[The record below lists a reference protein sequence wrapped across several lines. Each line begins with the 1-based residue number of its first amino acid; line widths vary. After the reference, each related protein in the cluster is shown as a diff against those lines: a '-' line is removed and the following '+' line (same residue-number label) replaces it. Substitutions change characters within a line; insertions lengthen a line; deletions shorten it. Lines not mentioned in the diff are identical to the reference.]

1 MGLGHS
7 ELAQLIRT
15 MISESL
21 KEREEESANEHDDEA
36 TCGERVVDLQTAE
49 PHLPI
54 ALVTRLVERAFATN
68 LIHSILAPNTSPS
81 RRHVKRTLAHV
92 AFFQNQFMT
101 CNPLAT
107 LSVDECHQLLASAIE
122 ATIQSPT
129 SISPAPAILSD
140 STSHSPDS
148 SHHSAALPSSRIPR
162 PVSSNLTGAQ
172 PAHNSRSSSP
182 PLKNLISSP
191 SKTADTLWNSSPP
204 RSFFRPEVAS
214 DADDLHQHTP
224 FGGLVGYHTGG
235 SKTNP
240 FSGDRS
246 ISEPIPPH
254 FQQPSARSVSVP
266 ETPYFQMNDQHQHP
280 SDTWYTPPG
289 RTQLFFESQSVHKH
303 LKYPGNNNQLS
314 EGDHASPALFDKH
327 NLHAPSDLGGE
338 QSRQQPD
345 VFYTPVGTPSTAVAG
360 TPAGGTTNAYPLFA
374 SGGVPRGMA
383 AASPALK
390 LKMSAAAQRM
400 AGVSGPSMKSPSSRG
415 PKMRQQQQHAA
426 TRSSQLFHSLLNE
439 TAPPSMLLED
449 DDDDAAGES
458 ASRSPLAGM
467 GSKNPFQQR
476 QDSIQQDCEEYEEDT
491 EDSRLLCA
499 EDMPLYLEQ
508 LSSPITGAQSLHG
521 DEDADEVREAE
532 GTENGIN
539 GSVDCTGFV
548 LLEESKG
555 RQNSGSLG
563 LRSSTGFF
571 QQRASSAACSVDDKS
586 QFDGELLVARRSQS
600 SQNNGSVMKHMTLA
614 QEMEHQTRNAEAWEG
629 NGVGLGG
636 VFGANEVMTKE
647 EFDLNTVITNL
658 RRQLHTMGKK
668 YETLKQE
675 NESRIE
681 QLTGDVK
688 SLRNAKR
695 NMSHRQG
702 SLESGMSMS
711 ESENGGCGSLKLGGS
726 TSSTSGT
733 SLGVALRKPHAEDLD
748 YLESE
753 VHRLNKEL
761 ASSRQ
766 LNKKV
771 RSQLDNRN
779 DELRK
784 QSDELDE
791 KDTFIRNLEFRLEV
805 FDKEVKKKT
814 DESSSLV
821 QLVHQLQNDLVLSAT
836 AVANLTDENKRLS
849 GENLSLK
856 KNMKEIMTSLNVE
869 EDEDSP
875 VLNAIARYP
884 GDSLLH
890 ELENSGHPNT
900 SLLDSSS
907 SFLASKQGVI
917 TREEG
922 MQTEPPKT
930 CTMGSQHKAEEWT
943 KSQGTQGSSAILT
956 VDTGIQAEEKMR
968 VAVIQTSPVDVVH
981 VAVGGKIVETSRE
994 ISVQTE
1000 NLAFLEESEHL
1011 CVLDFQPVIT
1021 SVCGVQTES
1030 HEAATKEVQTENA
1043 RTEGSDVGTDVCDLI
1058 CGDTVSVQTEMFETV
1073 DLGSQTV
1080 WEYESCGV
1088 QVGVESVS
1096 CEVQTIVNEMTSSV
1110 SQTEVCS
1117 FKSICAQTDGT
1128 EITSTEVQ
1136 TEAGPPAA
1144 VSVQTETVEVIQ
1156 MECQTDAR
1164 IEISSFA
1171 QTDEPNRNSQ
1181 LLQTDAPWLIET
1193 PVQTDGAP
1201 PVAVASMQ
1209 TDSGHAAISCGVQ
1222 VGSVVEV
1229 EQEGRG
1235 VQTESVACVTKAF
1248 GILTRGWGVQTKLRF
1263 EDLDLLESDVD
1274 RFEARCLE
1282 LEEQLKALDGE
1293 GEQITHL
1300 KEELVALEGT
1310 CFELRAQLASAEES
1324 VSDVKRQFKL
1334 RKHFDSERDRWIQKL
1349 KTQVQDYETVLGD
1362 ARKVVEDRMAV
1373 ESTLL
1378 TRLQKLESMWKE
1390 ACEQLKHSEQAR
1402 HAAEEKL
1409 AMQNMLDVSLATL
1422 NSQVINDIP
1431 GGIEDWTDDE
1441 FSMQLVPDS
1450 KSVRKCVSYSRSVL
1464 AYAVPAYA
1472 VVALLAIALWSQ
1484 HSFKTL
1490 PCTDSVILSDRRDVG
1505 LIERI
1510 LDPVVQLEV
1519 FLRSPNLDG
1528 RDVMPQ

>member
-1 MGLGHS
+1 MMGLGHS

-15 MISESL
+15 MISESR
-21 KEREEESANEHDDEA
+21 KEREGETANGYSDEA
-36 TCGERVVDLQTAE
+36 SCEERMDLQTAE
-49 PHLPI
+49 PFLPI

-92 AFFQNQFMT
+92 AFLQNQFIA

-107 LSVDECHQLLASAIE
+107 LSVDECHQLLATAIE

-148 SHHSAALPSSRIPR
+148 SSHSAALTSSRIPR

-172 PAHNSRSSSP
+172 PSHNSRSSSP

-214 DADDLHQHTP
+214 DADDLHQHTT
-224 FGGLVGYHTGG
+224 FGGLVGYNAS
-235 SKTNP
+235 SKQTNP
-240 FSGDRS
+240 FAGDRS

-254 FQQPSARSVSVP
+254 FLQPSARSISVP
-266 ETPYFQMNDQHQHP
+266 ETPYFQLNDQQQHP

-289 RTQLFFESQSVHKH
+289 RTQLFYESHSVHKH
-303 LKYPGNNNQLS
+303 VEYSGSNNQIS
-314 EGDHASPALFDKH
+314 DVDRSSPALF
-327 NLHAPSDLGGE
+327 NLHDLAGE

-345 VFYTPVGTPSTAVAG
+345 VFYTPVGTPSTAIAS
-360 TPAGGTTNAYPLFA
+360 TPAGGTTNPFPLFA

-390 LKMSAAAQRM
+390 IKMSAAAQRI

-415 PKMRQQQQHAA
+415 PKMRQPQQGA

-449 DDDDAAGES
+449 DDDAGVES
-458 ASRSPLAGM
+458 ARRSPLAGM
-467 GSKNPFQQR
+467 GRKSLFQQQQ
-476 QDSIQQDCEEYEEDT
+476 QDSNQHDCEEYEEDT

-521 DEDADEVREAE
+521 DDDAGEIQAAE
-532 GTENGIN
+532 GAENAVN
-539 GSVDCTGFV
+539 GSVDCTDFV
-548 LLEESKG
+548 LLDDSVS
-555 RQNSGSLG
+555 RQTSSSLG
-563 LRSSTGFF
+563 MRGSMGFL
-571 QQRASSAACSVDDKS
+571 QQRASSAACSLDEKS
-586 QFDGELLVARRSQS
+586 QFDGRESLMARRSQS
-600 SQNNGSVMKHMTLA
+600 SQNNGSVMKQMTLA
-614 QEMEHQTRNAEAWEG
+614 QEMEHQSRHAEAWEG

-647 EFDLNTVITNL
+647 EFDLNTIITSL

-681 QLTGDVK
+681 QLTGDVT

-695 NMSHRQG
+695 NMNHRQG
-702 SLESGMSMS
+702 SHESAISMS
-711 ESENGGCGSLKLGGS
+711 ESENGGGSLKLGGS
-726 TSSTSGT
+726 TSSASGT
-733 SLGVALRKPHAEDLD
+733 SLGVALRKPHAEDID

-761 ASSRQ
+761 AASRQ

-771 RSQLDNRN
+771 RSQLDSRN

-784 QSDELDE
+784 QSDELDQ
-791 KDTFIRNLEFRLEV
+791 KDIVIRNLEFRNEV
-805 FDKEVKKKT
+805 LDKEVKKKT

-836 AVANLTDENKRLS
+836 AVANLTDDNKRLTAE
-849 GENLSLK
+849 GLTLK

-875 VLNAIARYP
+875 AVNATGLP
-884 GDSLLH
+884 NKSLLC

-900 SLLDSSS
+900 NALDSSI

-930 CTMGSQHKAEEWT
+930 CTMGSQHNAEEWT
-943 KSQGTQGSSAILT
+943 KSQGTQGACAILT

-968 VAVIQTSPVDVVH
+968 AAVIQTSPVDVVH
-981 VAVGGKIVETSRE
+981 VAVGGKVVETSRE

-1000 NLAFLEESEHL
+1000 NVVFLGESEPV
-1011 CVLDFQPVIT
+1011 CVLDFQPVVT
-1021 SVCGVQTES
+1021 SACAVQTDRC
-1030 HEAATKEVQTENA
+1030 EAASKEIQTENA
-1043 RTEGSDVGTDVCDLI
+1043 HTEGTDIGTDVCDLI
-1058 CGDTVSVQTEMFETV
+1058 CGDSVSVQTEMFETV

-1096 CEVQTIVNEMTSSV
+1096 CEVQTVGNEMTSSV

-1136 TEAGPPAA
+1136 TEAGPPAE
-1144 VSVQTETVEVIQ
+1144 VSVQTETVEGVQ
-1156 MECQTDAR
+1156 VDCQTDAR
-1164 IEISSFA
+1164 IEMSSFV
-1171 QTDEPNRNSQ
+1171 QTDEPKRNSQ
-1181 LLQTDAPWLIET
+1181 LLQTDAPCLIET
-1193 PVQTDGAP
+1193 PVQTNGAP
-1201 PVAVASMQ
+1201 PATFASVQ

-1222 VGSVVEV
+1222 AGSFVEV

-1324 VSDVKRQFKL
+1324 VSDVQRQFKL

-1390 ACEQLKHSEQAR
+1390 SCEQLKQSEQAR
-1402 HAAEEKL
+1402 QAAEEKL

-1441 FSMQLVPDS
+1441 FSRQLVPDS
-1450 KSVRKCVSYSRSVL
+1450 KSIRKCASYSRSIL
-1464 AYAVPAYA
+1464 GYAVPAYA

-1505 LIERI
+1505 FFERI